1 MSPPRPIP
9 VLHDDGSVL
18 SVHKPAGLLV
28 HRSALDAHETDTL
41 MRRLLHQTGHAWHAV
56 HRLDKG
62 TSGVLL
68 LARDAVTARALGA
81 AFASEGAVRKHYLAF
96 VRGWPPQ
103 AVGVDHAL
111 RPDDA
116 PKDAPAQEARTLFE
130 ALAQMAVGNGL
141 DRFATSRYGLVR
153 AQPLS
158 GRRHQI
164 RRHLKHLAH
173 PVIGDATHGKG
184 VHNRWW
190 AAELG
195 ITRLWL
201 HALELE
207 LAHPDGGTLHVV
219 SPIGAA
225 WNADWQRLL
234 AHPAWSQPVL
244 LSPPPA
250 PGPPR

>member
-1 MSPPRPIP
+1 MSHQPPIP
-9 VLHDDGSVL
+9 LLHDDGSVL
-18 SVHKPAGLLV
+18 AVHKPAGLLV

-41 MRRLLHQTGHAWHAV
+41 MRRLQHQTGHAWHAI

-68 LARDAVTARALGA
+68 LARDATTARALGA
-81 AFASEGAVRKHYLAF
+81 AFASEGMVRKRYLAF

-103 AVGVDHAL
+103 AVGVAHAL
-111 RPDDA
+111 RPEDA
-116 PKDAPAQEARTLFE
+116 APTAPAQDARTLFE
-130 ALAQMAVGNGL
+130 GLARMEVSNGL
-141 DRFATSRYGLVR
+141 EPFPASRYGLVH
-153 AQPLS
+153 AWPLT

-173 PVIGDATHGKG
+173 AVIGDATHGKG
-184 VHNRWW
+184 IHNRWW

-207 LAHPDGGTLHVV
+207 LAHPDGGALRVG
-219 SPIGAA
+219 SPIEAA
-225 WNADWQRLL
+225 WNADWRALL
-234 AHPAWSQPVL
+234 AHPAWPQLV
-244 LSPPPA
+244 LSPPSA
-250 PGPPR
+250 PVPPR